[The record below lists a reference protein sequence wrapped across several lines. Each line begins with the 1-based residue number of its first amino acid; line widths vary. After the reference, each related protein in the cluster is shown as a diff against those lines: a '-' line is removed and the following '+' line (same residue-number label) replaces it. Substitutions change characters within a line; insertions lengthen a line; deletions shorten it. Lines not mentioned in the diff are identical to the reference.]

1 MNTNGVILF
10 LLLMLCVVLYI
21 YHLRKQENLKRT
33 LKLAFLRVTMPK
45 KNSDLDEKQETTKDF
60 KEMIGLMEQL
70 LASLNSISSHKLKKR
85 ILGQDH
91 ISLEYITHNGEILFY
106 VVCPNNY
113 KWLIE
118 KQINGFYPDAII
130 EETPEV
136 NIFAGRKYWETTYI
150 NTKKDYF
157 YPFKTYQKLESDPIN
172 NITNAFSILK
182 EDESAA
188 LQHLVKPIE
197 EDWQEE
203 WQNISSKKTKTE
215 KNDS

>member
-113 KWLIE
+113 K
-118 KQINGFYPDAII
+118 
-130 EETPEV
+130 
-136 NIFAGRKYWETTYI
+136 
-150 NTKKDYF
+150 
-157 YPFKTYQKLESDPIN
+157 
-172 NITNAFSILK
+172 
-182 EDESAA
+182 
-188 LQHLVKPIE
+188 
-197 EDWQEE
+197 
-203 WQNISSKKTKTE
+203 
-215 KNDS
+215 